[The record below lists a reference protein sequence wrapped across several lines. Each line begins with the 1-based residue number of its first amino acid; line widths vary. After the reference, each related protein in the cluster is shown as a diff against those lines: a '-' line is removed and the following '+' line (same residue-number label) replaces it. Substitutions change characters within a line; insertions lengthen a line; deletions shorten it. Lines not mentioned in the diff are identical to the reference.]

1 MLSGKQRGA
10 WKHPAEATLLGYRPG
25 QGNHKQWYRGQTA
38 VMLETGAK
46 FLPPL
51 AWHVRMCKHS
61 KKSSNAVASSA
72 FLNPLITKLFRSV
85 LNG

>member
-51 AWHVRMCKHS
+51 AQVCMCKHS